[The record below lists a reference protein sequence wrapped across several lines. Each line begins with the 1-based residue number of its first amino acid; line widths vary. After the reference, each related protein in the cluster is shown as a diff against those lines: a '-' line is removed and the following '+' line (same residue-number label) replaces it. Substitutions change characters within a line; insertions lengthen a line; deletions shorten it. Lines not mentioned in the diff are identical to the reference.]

1 MALTSNSIF
10 TNFITLRQIMAR
22 DNSSSV
28 TFASEVAMSENRITG
43 LGDPT
48 VSTDAATKGYVD
60 NIRPKNLKVA
70 GTALAISSTAT
81 DITLTSTA
89 LPTKGGTMTGNLIAN
104 ATSTIGTPSAPWI
117 SSEISTANTK
127 KLVIFNAGR
136 SKYNSITSSATTSH
150 NYTLPYEQG
159 AENTFLRNDGIGL
172 LSWATA
178 TPSLSQLYAACE
190 CTATDG
196 FDALPKQINKFMKI
210 GDANALG
217 VSNAGITIS
226 MIGMHDIFFSAQV
239 CLIHKVA
246 TFEFDIKQ
254 DATFE
259 FDIKRGEKLIK
270 SFVSSFSA
278 NGPNGQS
285 MSPSYRI
292 FYNKIAPGEELIN
305 VYHSTKQPRFD
316 NHHTTII
323 LNCSYLS
330 VSSIK

>member
-1 MALTSNSIF
+1 
-10 TNFITLRQIMAR
+10 MAR

-60 NIRPKNLKVA
+60 NIRPKNLNVVGA
-70 GTALAISSTAT
+70 ALAMSSTAT

-117 SSEISTANTK
+117 SSETSTANTK

-246 TFEFDIKQ
+246 TLN
-254 DATFE
+254 
-259 FDIKRGEKLIK
+259 LILSK
-270 SFVSSFSA
+270 MLLL
-278 NGPNGQS
+278 N
-285 MSPSYRI
+285 
-292 FYNKIAPGEELIN
+292 LI
-305 VYHSTKQPRFD
+305 
-316 NHHTTII
+316 
-323 LNCSYLS
+323 LS
-330 VSSIK
+330 EAQH